1 VKRVYGQIAQQ
12 NAELRKLRQQ
22 LSELQQGNVEVNSLR
37 QQNAQLKESQ
47 QRLKDEFET
56 ICEDMNLSVD
66 YVKGLD
72 HAMSM
77 AIYITEARNAQN
89 GPCLIHEKVE
99 AGFRLEN

>member
-1 VKRVYGQIAQQ
+1 MYGQIAQQ

-99 AGFRLEN
+99 AGFHLEN